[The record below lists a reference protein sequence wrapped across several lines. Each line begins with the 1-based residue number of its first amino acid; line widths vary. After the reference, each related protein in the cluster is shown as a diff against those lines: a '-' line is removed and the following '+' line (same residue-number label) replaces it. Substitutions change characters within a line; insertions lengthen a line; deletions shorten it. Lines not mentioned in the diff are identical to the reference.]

1 MSQLLF
7 FNFFIANFNLP
18 YLCLPG
24 TVEVIVDAMMVPYKM
39 IKTVAKDL
47 TEKVFCHLDIIN
59 QSKCYTCLNPL
70 YYLICILRNY
80 ECNVLFI
87 LKSHTRIWI

>member
-1 MSQLLF
+1 M
-7 FNFFIANFNLP
+7 
-18 YLCLPG
+18 
-24 TVEVIVDAMMVPYKM
+24 VEVIVDAMMVPYKM
-39 IKTVAKDL
+39 IKIVAKDL
-47 TEKVFCHLDIIN
+47 TEKDFCHLDIIN

-70 YYLICILRNY
+70 YYLTCILRNY